1 MVSRESPSAH
11 QLRARGGA
19 RLAKTTAAA
28 TADGDSA
35 TPTTRS
41 RAAGEDGGPASRVH
55 KGHPRQ
61 AAKERGVP
69 DRDVGREN
77 GSDAGHKND
86 YHATDEATAKTTVA
100 ATADGDSAPP
110 TTRSRGAGED
120 GGPASRVLK
129 GHPRQVAKERG
140 VPDRDNVATT
150 ASDAGYKND

>member
-1 MVSRESPSAH
+1 MVSRKSPSAH

-41 RAAGEDGGPASRVH
+41 RAAGEDGGPASRV
-55 KGHPRQ
+55 
-61 AAKERGVP
+61 
-69 DRDVGREN
+69 
-77 GSDAGHKND
+77 
-86 YHATDEATAKTTVA
+86 
-100 ATADGDSAPP
+100 
-110 TTRSRGAGED
+110 
-120 GGPASRVLK
+120 LK